1 MEHRCLLR
9 VPLPREKGI
18 AHLLVARGQPGVR
31 GDHPREAIGV
41 LGHQSQPDEAAPVL
55 PDEGEVAQVE
65 LVEQGR
71 AHPLDVPGIGVVV
84 LRVGLVGATEADE
97 VGGDGAEARVDEQRD
112 HLAVEVAPRRL
123 AVHEQD
129 GGSVGPALVEVVD
142 AEPPAFTVVDLHVVR
157 GEGKV
162 GQRGEARVGCAECV
176 HDCSSSRAVSMRVST
191 RRAALTERP

>member
-97 VGGDGAEARVDEQRD
+97 VGRDGAQPRVDEHRD
-112 HLAVEVAPRRL
+112 HLAVEEAPRGL
-123 AVHEQD
+123 AVHQQHD
-129 GGSVGPALVEVVD
+129 LAVAWTFVEVVNSEAVAGAGGNLD
-142 AEPPAFTVVDLHVVR
+142 VVR
-157 GEGKV
+157 CEREAGE
-162 GQRGEARVGCAECV
+162 
-176 HDCSSSRAVSMRVST
+176 
-191 RRAALTERP
+191 